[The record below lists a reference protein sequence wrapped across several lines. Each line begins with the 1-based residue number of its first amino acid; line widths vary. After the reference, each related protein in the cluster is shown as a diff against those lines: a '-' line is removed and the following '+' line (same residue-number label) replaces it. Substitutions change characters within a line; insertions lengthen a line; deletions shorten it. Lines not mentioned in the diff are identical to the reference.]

1 MIGGGVM
8 DGCPSPMPFKELG
21 HPIWKFTLKEL
32 TRTLVETR
40 QGMNFDSGLAIDK
53 IN

>member
-8 DGCPSPMPFKELG
+8 DGCPMPFKELG
-21 HPIWKFTLKEL
+21 HPIWNFTLKEL
-32 TRTLVETR
+32 TRTLVGTR